1 MKLDSAV
8 STSRMDTAGRTCG
21 EESRFDSGGPGAKTD
36 LRHFRH
42 LTVTHTYTHH
52 HAAFCFTS
60 FLPNHWL
67 RPCHRWN
74 YVAMVLWP
82 IVCHFQERSLLS
94 ASFVFVQMCT
104 GRGESESACWVGIYT
119 YTHIHT
125 LLWTTLCFKFFFKF
139 LSHRKIV
146 GLNLFWQCRVI
157 KSSKETQ
164 KS

>member
-1 MKLDSAV
+1 MTLDSAV
-8 STSRMDTAGRTCG
+8 STSRMNAAGRTCG

-42 LTVTHTYTHH
+42 LSHTHTYTHH

-67 RPCHRWN
+67 CPCHRWN

-94 ASFVFVQMCT
+94 ASFVFCT
-104 GRGESESACWVGIYT
+104 NVHGQRGVRISLLSRNLH
-119 YTHIHT
+119 THTHFYG
-125 LLWTTLCFKFFFKF
+125 LL
-139 LSHRKIV
+139 SV
-146 GLNLFWQCRVI
+146 LN
-157 KSSKETQ
+157 SSLN
-164 KS
+164 S